1 MSDDVELTRVFSVR
15 NLVYFVRRLLDYGRC
30 EWLTV
35 SSANLTES
43 RSALALAL
51 AYFFRFEGYKK
62 LLVQRSSPGL
72 EQNSDSL
79 RLTL

>member
-1 MSDDVELTRVFSVR
+1 MSDDVELTRVCSVR
-15 NLVYFVRRLLDYGRC
+15 NLDYFVRRLLDYGRC
-30 EWLTV
+30 KWLTV

-43 RSALALAL
+43 RSALAL

-62 LLVQRSSPGL
+62 LLVQRSSRGL

-79 RLTL
+79 RLIL